1 MSSWNSCRVWHT
13 ILSATSISACSTCIS
28 ACSTCISACST
39 YKPWM
44 SHSPEQSNLRGL
56 GGRALPSQMHRTR
69 TTTTIATTSGGGHL
83 STLTFKVTLRQS

>member
-44 SHSPEQSNLRGL
+44 SHSPEQSNLRG
-56 GGRALPSQMHRTR
+56 GGYQMGPS
-69 TTTTIATTSGGGHL
+69 
-83 STLTFKVTLRQS
+83 STNKYMVKEETYVKL

>member
-39 YKPWM
+39 CISACSTYKPWM
-44 SHSPEQSNLRGL
+44 SHSPEQSNLRGEPPL
-56 GGRALPSQMHRTR
+56 GARFCMRQRGLPTPQRD
-69 TTTTIATTSGGGHL
+69 
-83 STLTFKVTLRQS
+83 V